1 MRTFIDNHGKA
12 LGYKKGVEMKEKDYI
27 EKLIERSLKKLNEDE
42 PPEGHF
48 DRFEA
53 RLKGLQQKRSFS
65 LRLVW
70 KIAAAAVFA
79 FLVVNQAVIW
89 FSDRNVVPSGT
100 GTGGGMTLASVSP
113 EYEEVEFFYT
123 NAIDVG
129 LDQWEE
135 LAGKGLISEEE
146 QHMMNSELEEFEKT
160 FRKLQ
165 EDLSR
170 NPEDERVI
178 NAMIEYYQTKL
189 SLIRMI
195 IGKLEEVKQINHTE
209 NETEI

>member
-1 MRTFIDNHGKA
+1 
-12 LGYKKGVEMKEKDYI
+12 MKEKDYI
-27 EKLIERSLKKLNEDE
+27 EELIEKNLKELNENE

-89 FSDRNVVPSGT
+89 FSDRNVLPSGT
-100 GTGGGMTLASVSP
+100 RESGEMTLASVSS

-123 NAIDVG
+123 NAINVG
-129 LDQWEE
+129 LTQWEK
-135 LAGKGLISEEE
+135 LAGEGLISEEE
-146 QHMMNSELEEFEKT
+146 QRMMNSELEDFEKT

-170 NPEDERVI
+170 SPEDERVI

-195 IGKLEEVKQINHTE
+195 IERLEEVKQINHTE